1 MVRRYVALF
10 VFGAVSA
17 ALTFGHTVNAWQT
30 DPIIALERGALD
42 RWGKGDPGGYLELY
56 ANDVTYFDPQREKRV
71 DGLAAMKRLLEP
83 IKGTFKSDGYEM
95 IEPRVQR
102 VGTMAVLTYN
112 LVSRGSG
119 PDGKPVVARW
129 NTTSVYTQADGR
141 WKIAHSHFSFT
152 QPALKTP

>member
-1 MVRRYVALF
+1 MVRRYIALF
-10 VFGAVSA
+10 TFGVIS
-17 ALTFGHTVNAWQT
+17 ALTFSYTLNAWQT

-56 ANDVTYFDPQREKRV
+56 ATDVTYFDPQRETRV
-71 DGLAAMKRLLEP
+71 NGLSAMKRLLEP
-83 IKGTFKSDGYEM
+83 IKGTFKSEGYEI

-102 VGTMAVLTYN
+102 AGAMAVLTYN

-129 NTTSVYTQADGR
+129 NSTAVYTQVGDR
-141 WKIAHSHFSFT
+141 WKIIHSHWSFT
-152 QPALKTP
+152 KPELKAAR